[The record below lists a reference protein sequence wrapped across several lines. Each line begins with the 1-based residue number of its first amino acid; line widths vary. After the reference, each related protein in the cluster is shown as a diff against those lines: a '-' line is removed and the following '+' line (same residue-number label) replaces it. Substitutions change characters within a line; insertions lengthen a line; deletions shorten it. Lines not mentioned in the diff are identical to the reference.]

1 MPNGIS
7 GVIRKMT
14 KTVVKSSIDIEI
26 KSIKLTSVDLHI
38 TFCSTK
44 QIFFFQGNA
53 SAFLAAF
60 SFYFHFETKSKIN

>member
-44 QIFFFQGNA
+44 QIFFFKVTLVPFWPLSA
-53 SAFLAAF
+53 SI
-60 SFYFHFETKSKIN
+60 SISKLRVK